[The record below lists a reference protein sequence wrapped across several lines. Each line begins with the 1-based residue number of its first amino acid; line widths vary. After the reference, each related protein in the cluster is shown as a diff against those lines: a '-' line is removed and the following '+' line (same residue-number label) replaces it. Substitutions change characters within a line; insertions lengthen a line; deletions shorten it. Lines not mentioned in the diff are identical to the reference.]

1 MLPSVGTPE
10 EKVKAIYT
18 KELHADNICAYH
30 IGDIIWR
37 AGGEAPVGFLLCNGA
52 EVGRATYP
60 KLFEVIGTK
69 WGAGD
74 GVSTFNLPNLI
85 GRFPEG
91 ALEAGGYKEAGLP
104 NITGGGKDIEG
115 LTGGPSSGTYNEG
128 ALTLVK
134 NPGGFVANSSNY
146 LGVLFFDASKS
157 NSIYG
162 ASDTVQPSSA
172 LLIPYVKA
180 FKGASADST
189 DLAISEV
196 ANDVL
201 RISADMVK
209 KSEADYVVDSYHDAE
224 GNWYRKYSDG
234 WVEQGGI
241 NIPTGD
247 DYNIAVSFLKA
258 FKDTNYTLLVSAPIV
273 DEAVSPSNAITA
285 TSTVMVMV
293 GGGTNRQTNTGF
305 YLNAL
310 HNQNLSAGIGRTKWY
325 ACGMGAD
332 V

>member
-10 EKVKAIYT
+10 EKVEAVYT

-69 WGAGD
+69 WGSGD
-74 GVSTFNLPNLI
+74 GVTTFNLPNLI
-85 GRFPEG
+85 GKFPEG

-104 NITGGGKDIEG
+104 NIEG
-115 LTGGPSSGTYNEG
+115 SINSPANFAFSMGQNYNEG
-128 ALTLVK
+128 DTTVSGA
-134 NPGGFVANSSNY
+134 FANSVNGGYSHNSTIGNFNNKLKSIVLNASLSNP
-146 LGVLFFDASKS
+146 
-157 NSIYG
+157 IYG
-162 ASDTVQPSSA
+162 NSDTVQPPST

-209 KSEADYVVDSYHDAE
+209 KSEADYIVDSYHDAD

-234 WVEQGGI
+234 WVEQGGKCEENWTQI
-241 NIPTGD
+241 T
-247 DYNIAVSFLKA
+247 FLKP
-258 FKDTNYTLLVSAPIV
+258 FSDTNYNVTLTSGTDSGTAN
-273 DEAVSPSNAITA
+273 VSPAA
-285 TSTVMVMV
+285 K
-293 GGGTNRQTNTGF
+293 NRTTTTM
-305 YLNAL
+305 
-310 HNQNLSAGIGRTKWY
+310 SAFFDRTIANMWSAY
-325 ACGMGAD
+325 GLGAKE
-332 V
+332 